1 MKSFEPVKQKISAN
15 PKQNISIPIPQNNY
29 ITNSNTFQQPGY
41 PSAQTVNLTSNGNSQ
56 MKILNSSGGMEK
68 MMMPLN
74 RFSEQPVYRNM
85 EISSATSGN
94 QPMYTPTMS
103 EMIQGRPLERSTASN
118 LNKKSKKIGL
128 KLLTTSDGEQNVL
141 QNV

>member
-1 MKSFEPVKQKISAN
+1 
-15 PKQNISIPIPQNNY
+15 
-29 ITNSNTFQQPGY
+29 
-41 PSAQTVNLTSNGNSQ
+41 

-94 QPMYTPTMS
+94 QPIYTPTMS